1 MKNLKLDKKEV
12 LEIVLIILTIV
23 VFREIFYNWEH
34 FKEGIAAGLG
44 LN

>member
-1 MKNLKLDKKEV
+1 MRNLKLDKKEV

-23 VFREIFYNWEH
+23 VFREIFSDWEH